1 MWYIEFP
8 HIEATVTVILNCSF
22 QTNLIV
28 YSLHATNMILI
39 SKWMYVHWLLLCRK
53 PLTWTAALMKQEDVT
68 VMLLVDQQ
76 RYVRSL
82 LPWTTWGQSR
92 TLMWT
97 HWLCRSSQKPVRKT
111 GFQISLFF
119 IAQMPTCSV
128 AFWLTDISLHD
139 VNETDTVGIQVN

>member
-22 QTNLIV
+22 QTNWIV

-82 LPWTTWGQSR
+82 PPWTTWGQSR

-97 HWLCRSSQKPVRKT
+97 HWFCRSSQKPVRKT
-111 GFQISLFF
+111 GFQISPFF
-119 IAQMPTCSV
+119 YCSD
-128 AFWLTDISLHD
+128 ANMFCCILTYRHKFAWCEWNWYSG
-139 VNETDTVGIQVN
+139 NTS

>member
-39 SKWMYVHWLLLCRK
+39 SKWITLTSK
-53 PLTWTAALMKQEDVT
+53 TKLTWTAVLMKQEDVT

-82 LPWTTWGQSR
+82 PPWATWGQSR

-97 HWLCRSSQKPVRKT
+97 YWLCRSSQKPVRKT
-111 GFQISLFF
+111 GFQISPFF